1 MNKQNY
7 NSLVIN
13 ILYSYI
19 PKEIKNTIMKKAYII
34 ARCSTNENRQE
45 VKRQSSQLYEKYKS
59 NYEVVGTEEYYAS
72 GLSNEDYNKKILT
85 DAISLNVQIII
96 VSEISR
102 ISRTVK
108 GVIDFT
114 ELTRLNGISVLI
126 DDKNLQTLNDDGTE
140 NDITKM
146 ILSIGACF
154 AEIELKTT
162 LSRLQSGYRYYRSQN
177 GKVGRPKGKTS
188 KEELLAKHSDVVR
201 QLKKS
206 QSVRNTAKI
215 CNKSVSTIQRVKK
228 ALES

>member
-1 MNKQNY
+1 
-7 NSLVIN
+7 
-13 ILYSYI
+13 
-19 PKEIKNTIMKKAYII
+19 MKKAYII

-45 VKRQSSQLYEKYKS
+45 VKRQSSQLFEKYKS
-59 NYEVVGTEEYYAS
+59 QYEIVGIKEYYAS
-72 GLSNEDYNKKILT
+72 GLSNEDYNKKILE
-85 DAISLNVQIII
+85 DATSLNSKVIIT
-96 VSEISR
+96 SEISR

-114 ELTRLNGISVLI
+114 ELCKSDNISVLI

-146 ILSIGACF
+146 ILTIGACF
-154 AEIELKTT
+154 AELELKTT
-162 LSRLQSGYRYYRSQN
+162 LRRLQSGYRYYRSQN

-188 KEELLAKHSDVVR
+188 KEELLAKHSDIVR

-215 CNKSVSTIQRVKK
+215 CGKSVSTTQRVKT